1 MLEAIATPLE
11 LCELKGTSQ
20 TRPSS
25 SVAEHFHGKEG
36 VVGSIPTLGSRKN
49 MQNKSFYRS
58 VKDRKVAGLCS
69 GLSEFLEIDVNFLR
83 FVMLFLIAASGIIPG
98 LIAYL
103 VCAAFI
109 PVKPE
114 NPNAKAK

>member
-1 MLEAIATPLE
+1 
-11 LCELKGTSQ
+11 
-20 TRPSS
+20 
-25 SVAEHFHGKEG
+25 
-36 VVGSIPTLGSRKN
+36 
-49 MQNKSFYRS
+49 MQNKTFYRT

-69 GLSEFLEIDVNFLR
+69 GLAAYLEVDVNFLR
-83 FVMLFLIAASGIIPG
+83 LIMLFLIAASGIIPG

-114 NPNAKAK
+114 KTDAKEK